1 MTATSPALAVA
12 ERLLD
17 PATTVRAVGEADA
30 ASLNRGLAGTAL
42 LHARLSTIDPT
53 FASAAIRHWT
63 EAAGHLRR
71 HPTGLGGI
79 QGGRG
84 GLAASLIIGSA
95 YLPDPEDVRAITA
108 RSAAW
113 LSAYAID
120 VADEHHRTRATGTG
134 APWHTYDAIT
144 GLAGIGRVL
153 LAAARD
159 RYTGVEHGLKATLET
174 LTAILAPCEN
184 PRPGWWLS
192 REGHPAGVGV
202 DASGAATTGL
212 AHGVAGPLAFLS
224 TAHTAGWSVP
234 GQVEAITHAAI
245 WLLTWRTPQ
254 GTWPPHIT
262 GTELD
267 SCARPQQHGRNDA
280 WCYGT
285 PGITRALHIAGQA
298 LRNPDWKQ
306 EAHKALEQFA
316 QRAPNEWDTDGPT
329 LCHGHAGVLQATT
342 RTSPSIVGAAGK
354 AVIDTFDPTTAFGFQ
369 HHDRGYIY
377 NEPGFLTGASGIAL
391 ALADHT
397 DPPTSPGGP
406 NSWDCLL
413 NLS

>member
-1 MTATSPALAVA
+1 MTTTSHALAVA

-53 FASAAIRHWT
+53 FANAAIRHWT

-71 HPTGLGGI
+71 HPAGLGGI

-95 YLPDPEDVRAITA
+95 YLPDPEEVRAITA

-113 LSAYAID
+113 LSAHAID
-120 VADEHHRTRATGTG
+120 VCHEHYRMRSTGTG
-134 APWHTYDAIT
+134 AQWHTYDAIT

-153 LAAARD
+153 LAAAHD
-159 RYTGVEHGLKATLET
+159 RHTGAEHGLEATLET
-174 LTAILAPCEN
+174 LTALLAPCES

-192 REGHPAGVGV
+192 RAGHPVSVSV

-212 AHGVAGPLAFLS
+212 AHGVAGPLALLS

-234 GQVEAITHAAI
+234 GQAEAITHAAT

-254 GTWPPHIT
+254 GTWPPHVT

-267 SCARPQQHGRNDA
+267 NRAPPQQHGRNDA

-285 PGITRALHIAGQA
+285 PGIARALHIAGRA
-298 LRNPDWKQ
+298 LRSPDWLQ
-306 EAHKALEQFA
+306 EAHEALKQFA

-329 LCHGHAGVLQATT
+329 LCHGYAGVLQSTAQ
-342 RTSPSIVGAAGK
+342 TSPSIASTAGK
-354 AVIDTFDPTTAFGFQ
+354 AVIDTFDPATAFGFQ
-369 HHDRGYIY
+369 HHARSHIH
-377 NEPGFLTGASGIAL
+377 NEPGFLTGASGVAL
-391 ALADHT
+391 ALIDHT
-397 DPPTSPGGP
+397 DPLTSSGDLT
-406 NSWDCLL
+406 SWDCLL